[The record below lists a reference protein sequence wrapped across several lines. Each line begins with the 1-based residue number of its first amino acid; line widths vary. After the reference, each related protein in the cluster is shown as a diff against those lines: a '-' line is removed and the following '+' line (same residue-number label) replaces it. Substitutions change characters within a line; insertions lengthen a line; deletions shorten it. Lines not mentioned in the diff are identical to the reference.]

1 MGASVIASDLASVFI
16 AINST
21 PATPSL
27 TIRVTALDPP
37 PPRPITFILTELAEK
52 FDLAILY

>member
-1 MGASVIASDLASVFI
+1 VFI

-27 TIRVTALDPP
+27 TMRVTAFDPP
-37 PPRPITFILTELAEK
+37 PPSPTTLILTELAEK
-52 FDLAILY
+52 FDLAMFLLLLLLNFMYLFI